1 MVPSVTSVRVGDR
14 RASPTARP
22 RRRRDPLA
30 WLAIAVAVAPIVVT
44 ATRAVVGDWVPL
56 GDNAYFTVRSR
67 DVLGPAH
74 PLVGAWS
81 SGSKSIGTPVNN
93 LGPLQL
99 DLLAPFTKI
108 GSAAGTAI
116 GVAVLNL
123 GSVVGVGLV
132 ARRLTSTAGVVLA
145 MAMSGLVAWTMG
157 SELLIE
163 PRQHHA
169 LVLPF
174 LCFVVLCW
182 GLAAGD
188 RWLLPWAA
196 AVGSLLVQT
205 HLSYLLVAPLL
216 GLWGVVG
223 LTVAM
228 WRAPPGE
235 GSDRRS
241 WRPLRAPAAV
251 TVAVLVVVWTQTVV
265 DQVAGTGNLGRLRDA
280 GSSGDGSAPGLVG
293 GASIVSRVV
302 GSPIA
307 WLRDGF
313 RDFAPA
319 SEITAVAVP
328 AVRLLLVL
336 GVLGT
341 AAWVAHRRRDRIA
354 TTAAATAAVAV
365 GAGLAAAARTPTGDL
380 GPVAGNYRWLWPVAG
395 FAVFAVVLAATGSA
409 SPDAPP
415 SGAALRAEPP
425 SAGRRT
431 GVVGLVA
438 AAVLVVLT
446 VANLPAAYEIDV
458 VRSDRDRRPVAVE
471 LTRQLDAA
479 ELTGPVLF
487 DRSRGVFTEPYSYA
501 VLVALQEQGIEFTFE
516 DDSPDIPRFGEA
528 RADEGRAERRLVLVT
543 GSAART
549 VPETA
554 ERIAFASSLTP
565 ADLRSRTRL
574 TTEVNG
580 ALARGVLAPTPA
592 GQQELDDGAYPA
604 IVASEDGHEV
614 RPEQLASEIIRLAA
628 TDQLTGPAPERRAVR
643 RMAELYEREIFETVA
658 LVLEPQP

>member
-1 MVPSVTSVRVGDR
+1 MTSTRVSDR
-14 RASPTARP
+14 HGSPTAWLRP
-22 RRRRDPLA
+22 RQQWLA
-30 WLAIAVAVAPIVVT
+30 WLAIAVAVAPIVV
-44 ATRAVVGDWVPL
+44 AAARAVLGGWVPL

-67 DVLGPAH
+67 DVLGPVH
-74 PLVGAWS
+74 PLLGAWS
-81 SGSKSIGTPVNN
+81 SGSKSTGTPVNN

-99 DLLAPFTKI
+99 DLLAPFTKV

-116 GVAVLNL
+116 GVAVLNFA
-123 GSVVGVGLV
+123 SVVGVGLV
-132 ARRLTSTAGVVLA
+132 ARRLTSTVGVVLA
-145 MAMSGLVAWTMG
+145 MVMSGLVAWSMG

-169 LVLPF
+169 LVLPC
-174 LCFVVLCW
+174 LCFIALCW
-182 GLAAGD
+182 GLATGD

-205 HLSYLLVAPLL
+205 HLSYLLLAPLL
-216 GLWGVVG
+216 GLWGIVG
-223 LTVAM
+223 LTVAT
-228 WRAPPGE
+228 WRAPPGD
-235 GSDRRS
+235 GSDRGPGRT
-241 WRPLRAPAAV
+241 LRGPAAV
-251 TVAVLVVVWTQTVV
+251 TGAVLVVVWAQTVV

-280 GSSGDGSAPGLVG
+280 GSSDDGSAPGLAD
-293 GASIVSRVV
+293 GARIVTDVV
-302 GSPIA
+302 ASPSA
-307 WLRDGF
+307 WLRHGF

-319 SEITAVAVP
+319 SDLTGVAVP
-328 AVRLLLVL
+328 TVRLLVVL
-336 GVLGT
+336 GVLGA
-341 AAWVAHRRRDRIA
+341 AAWVAHRRRDRVA
-354 TTAAATAAVAV
+354 TMAVVTAAVAV
-365 GAGLAAAARTPTGDL
+365 GAGVVAAARTPTGDL

-395 FAVFAVVLAATGSA
+395 FTIFVAVLAGTGSS
-409 SPDAPP
+409 SPDTPP
-415 SGAALRAEPP
+415 SEAAPSTRPP

-446 VANLPAAYEIDV
+446 VANLPPAYDIDV
-458 VRSDRDRRPVAVE
+458 VRSDRHRRPVALE

-501 VLVALQEQGIEFTFE
+501 VLVALQEQGIEFTF
-516 DDSPDIPRFGEA
+516 DDDGPDIPRFGEA

-574 TTEVNG
+574 TTEVTR
-580 ALARGVLAPTPA
+580 ALDEGVLVPTPA
-592 GQQELDDGAYPA
+592 GQQELDDGAFPA
-604 IVASEDGHEV
+604 IVAREDGQEV
-614 RPEQLASEIIRLAA
+614 GPEQVASEIIRLAA
-628 TDQLTGPAPERRAVR
+628 GDQLTGPAHARRAVG

-658 LVLEPQP
+658 LFLERQPA